1 MGAYG
6 NLFGGHKARNDRDDQ
21 STGQDHDPGGP
32 LDLDSGVVHLAPP
45 AQDRSADA
53 EDSTEEDEDR
63 AEDAEDAPDPDDR

>member
-21 STGQDHDPGGP
+21 SNGQGYDPGGP

-45 AQDRSADA
+45 VQDRATDD
-53 EDSTEEDEDR
+53 DSTEDEENASDR
-63 AEDAEDAPDPDDR
+63 DDA